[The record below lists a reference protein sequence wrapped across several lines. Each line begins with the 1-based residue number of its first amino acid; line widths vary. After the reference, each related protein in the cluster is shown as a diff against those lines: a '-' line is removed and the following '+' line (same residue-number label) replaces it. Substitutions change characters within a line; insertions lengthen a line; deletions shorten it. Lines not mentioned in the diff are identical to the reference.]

1 VAVSAE
7 RVRQLLAWRDKIKPA
22 PRPIV
27 MPDPTEIRLQ
37 LDRVFARRKGGR
49 L

>member
-7 RVRQLLAWRDKIKPA
+7 RVRQLLACRDKIKPA
-22 PRPIV
+22 PRPV
-27 MPDPTEIRLQ
+27 VLPDPTRVRLE
-37 LDRVFARRKGGR
+37 LDRVFARMKGGR